1 MDKKEKLKHVELNE
15 LVVFWRWV
23 NVNKLS
29 VVTPTSVYHLNI
41 TNPGEQQVKILD
53 RAGALAPENPVQ
65 IIGYILEAGEKWCAL
80 YGISTPDGGKTIV
93 GHIQLFLIEGAK

>member
-1 MDKKEKLKHVELNE
+1 MLKFLYIYIKIFNMDKKEKLKHVELNE

-23 NVNKLS
+23 NNNKLS

-53 RAGALAPENPVQ
+53 RAGALAPENPV
-65 IIGYILEAGEKWCAL
+65 
-80 YGISTPDGGKTIV
+80 
-93 GHIQLFLIEGAK
+93 

>member
-23 NVNKLS
+23 NNNKLS

-41 TNPGEQQVKILD
+41 TNPGE
-53 RAGALAPENPVQ
+53 
-65 IIGYILEAGEKWCAL
+65 
-80 YGISTPDGGKTIV
+80 
-93 GHIQLFLIEGAK
+93 

>member
-1 MDKKEKLKHVELNE
+1 
-15 LVVFWRWV
+15 
-23 NVNKLS
+23 
-29 VVTPTSVYHLNI
+29 
-41 TNPGEQQVKILD
+41 
-53 RAGALAPENPVQ
+53 LAPENPVQ